1 MQLYIG
7 NQNYSS
13 WSLRAWLI
21 FAQFDVEVDII
32 KLKLFTKDFYRTLE
46 NIAPT
51 AKVPT
56 LVDDDVTVW
65 DSLAI
70 LEYINEAYLGDKAW
84 PSSAKERAKARAIS
98 AEMHSSFF
106 DIRNELPMNCRAKR
120 KIALSEGAVKDIAR
134 IDAIWSEQME
144 QYPNGWL
151 FGEWSIA
158 DAMYAPVALRI
169 HTYDIALS
177 EKARLYQQKLLNS
190 PAIMRWLAEA
200 SLETDI
206 VEEDEA
212 GTPIPAL
219 FLTFRLNH

>member
-21 FAQFDVEVDII
+21 FSQFDVEVDII

-56 LVDDDVTVW
+56 LVDNDVTVW

-70 LEYINEAYLGDKAW
+70 LEYINETYLGGKAW

-98 AEMHSSFF
+98 AEMHSGFF

-120 KIALSEGAVKDIAR
+120 KITLSEGAVKDIAR

-144 QYPNGWL
+144 QYPDGWL
-151 FGEWSIA
+151 FGGWSIA

-169 HTYDIALS
+169 QTYDIALS
-177 EKARLYQQKLLNS
+177 DKAKLYQQKLLNS
-190 PAIMRWLAEA
+190 PAVQRWLTEA

-212 GTPIPAL
+212 GTPV
-219 FLTFRLNH
+219 